1 MNKPVAE
8 IALRQN
14 SSCGQS
20 KERLQPQTFRP
31 TEPYRVYMSFVRLS
45 DGWHCRF
52 HQDDLLKSPISRRFV
67 FRRAEKIHEAA
78 QRGNGLIDEESC
90 QSLDGPVALGRGGI
104 WLRLTEGQYS
114 ALVAPRPLGRAQTRK
129 TNVRS
134 RRMHDAGHDRR
145 ARRCLSSRGRNNSR

>member
-1 MNKPVAE
+1 MNMPVAE

-20 KERLQPQTFRP
+20 KERLQPRTLRP
-31 TEPYRVYMSFVRLS
+31 PEPHRVYLSFVRLS
-45 DGWHCRF
+45 DGWHSRF

-90 QSLDGPVALGRGGI
+90 QSLDEAVALGRGGI

-114 ALVAPRPLGRAQTRK
+114 ALVAPKPLGRAQ
-129 TNVRS
+129 N
-134 RRMHDAGHDRR
+134 
-145 ARRCLSSRGRNNSR
+145 